1 MVDPTAESTAGE
13 SPDLGAMRTLM
24 AANRT
29 LMAWV
34 RTSLSM
40 LSFGFTIY
48 KILEE
53 VQNTGGRLP
62 ADDTPQDTG
71 VFLAVAGT
79 VAMVMGTVEYW
90 WTLRQLRQQQHFSL
104 AQPTLIMA
112 VFICVSGAL
121 LCVGII
127 ARLV

>member
-1 MVDPTAESTAGE
+1 MAENEVPDAT
-13 SPDLGAMRTLM
+13 DLGAMRTLM

-48 KILEE
+48 KILQEF
-53 VQNTGGRLP
+53 QSSGSFLARDNSPRNAG
-62 ADDTPQDTG
+62 A
-71 VFLAVAGT
+71 FLAVAGT
-79 VAMVMGTVEYW
+79 LAIVMGTVEYW
-90 WTLRQLRQQQHFSL
+90 WTLRQLYLLQHFSF

-112 VFICVSGAL
+112 VLICISGVV
-121 LCVGII
+121 LCLGIVT
-127 ARLV
+127 RVF

>member
-1 MVDPTAESTAGE
+1 MVASVAENAAPK
-13 SPDLGAMRTLM
+13 PDLGAMRTLM

-48 KILEE
+48 KILQE
-53 VQNTGGRLP
+53 VQRAGGAQAQNNPPRD
-62 ADDTPQDTG
+62 AG
-71 VFLAVAGT
+71 VFLAIAGT
-79 VAMVMGTVEYW
+79 LAMVMGTVEYW
-90 WTLRQLRQQQHFSL
+90 LTLRQLYLLQHFSF

-112 VFICVSGAL
+112 VLICISGVV
-121 LCVGII
+121 LCIGI
-127 ARLV
+127 ASRVF

>member
-1 MVDPTAESTAGE
+1 MVVSMSENPEAE
-13 SPDLGAMRTLM
+13 PNLGAMRTLM

-53 VQNTGGRLP
+53 LQDRGGVLVPDNTPRN
-62 ADDTPQDTG
+62 AG

-79 VAMVMGTVEYW
+79 VAMVMGTIEYW
-90 WTLRQLRQQQHFSL
+90 WTFRLLSPLQKFSPM
-104 AQPTLIMA
+104 QPTLIMA
-112 VFICVSGAL
+112 LLICISGIV
-121 LCVGII
+121 LCIGITN
-127 ARLV
+127 RTF

>member
-1 MVDPTAESTAGE
+1 VEPE
-13 SPDLGAMRTLM
+13 PDLGAMRTLM

-48 KILEE
+48 KVLQEF
-53 VQNTGGRLP
+53 QRGRDAAAQDNTPRN
-62 ADDTPQDTG
+62 AG

-79 VAMVMGTVEYW
+79 LAIVMGTVEYW
-90 WTLRQLRQQQHFSL
+90 WTLRQLNAQQHFHL

-112 VFICVSGAL
+112 LLICFSGVAL
-121 LCVGII
+121 CIGIMNR
-127 ARLV
+127 AF